1 MRVFLLTM
9 LAMAAFAGNSV
20 LNRLA
25 LKGQEIG
32 ALDFAAIR
40 LVAGAVTLVG
50 VSLLLRRRLVFRGG
64 AHLAGAAML
73 LTYMVGFSGAYLALD
88 AGTGALILFGGVQI
102 TMFAGA
108 LWGGER
114 VPVQRWVGAA
124 LAFAGLGW
132 LLWPA
137 AGGDFDA
144 DLWPVLSM
152 ALAAAGW
159 GVYSLLGRERGDA
172 LAATA
177 ANFVLA
183 APVAVLVAAA
193 VRMVATAAE
202 ITPRGAVLAVVS
214 GGITSGLG
222 YALWYAI
229 LPKLGAT
236 RAAVAQLSVPVI
248 ALLGGM
254 AVLAEAPSFR
264 LLGAVLLV
272 MGGVAV
278 ATVRLPRR
286 SGAAPRSSQM

>member
-1 MRVFLLTM
+1 MRVFLVTM

-25 LKGQEIG
+25 LKGQAIG

-40 LVAGAVTLVG
+40 LVAGAVVLVG
-50 VSLLLRRRLVFRGG
+50 VSLLLRHRLVFRGG

-73 LTYMVGFSGAYLALD
+73 LTYMVGFSSAYLALD

-108 LWGGER
+108 VWGGER
-114 VPVQRWVGAA
+114 VPLRRWLGAA
-124 LAFAGLGW
+124 LACVGLGW

-137 AGGDFDA
+137 AGGDFGA
-144 DLWPVLSM
+144 NPWPLLSM
-152 ALAAAGW
+152 ALAAVGW
-159 GVYSLLGRERGDA
+159 GIYSLLGRESGDA
-172 LAATA
+172 LATTA

-183 APVAVLVAAA
+183 APVAVLVALA
-193 VRMVATAAE
+193 VRMGAAASE
-202 ITPRGAVLAVVS
+202 ITPRGVVLAVVS
-214 GGITSGLG
+214 GGITSGFG

-254 AVLAEAPSFR
+254 AVLAEAPSLR

-278 ATVRLPRR
+278 ATLRWPLRP
-286 SGAAPRSSQM
+286 GAAPR